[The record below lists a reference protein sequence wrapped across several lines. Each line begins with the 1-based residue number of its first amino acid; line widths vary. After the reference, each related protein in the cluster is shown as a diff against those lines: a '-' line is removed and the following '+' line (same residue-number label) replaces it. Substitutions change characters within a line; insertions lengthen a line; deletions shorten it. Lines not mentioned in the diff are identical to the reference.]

1 MKIKKSQLKEL
12 IKQTIRED
20 WWSMLEPDEQDAY
33 IKAHPKSQKAKDAK
47 KKKSSDEPQAATP
60 ATDKDDKRPAKNP
73 FSKESPAH
81 EPWNKEREKDKLDKH
96 NELQSSAEDWNE
108 KAEDGNPVMID
119 TESHGTVAWEQ
130 GDPDEKSFFATD
142 EDGEEIEID
151 YDDVVRV
158 HDTDDKEKPKTKQ
171 VWDRQRGTW
180 KEVPYFD
187 DEEEIANYRKSRGKD
202 ESVHES
208 KGKRCT
214 VKEIKKWFKTLEE
227 NRYKKTYAS
236 DARRVAWFVNNNLSE
251 DYESMPTSMRK
262 KWSKAAYGRE
272 RYLAKEFLKSTIS
285 NLKEQIAQKK
295 LRKLIKEVI
304 KKELQLNEGYPLEI
318 HVKDKVKVDK
328 ILKSM
333 RLKPSKDWTTKFGGR
348 NIFILDI
355 KNNKLVDKVVEL
367 LVKNK
372 IKVN

>member
-1 MKIKKSQLKEL
+1 MKIKKSHLKEL

-20 WWSMLEPDEQDAY
+20 WWSMLEPDEQAAY

-47 KKKSSDEPQAATP
+47 KKKSSDDKPRAATP
-60 ATDKDDKRPAKNP
+60 ATDKDDTKPTKNP

-81 EPWNKEREKDKLDKH
+81 EPWNKAREKDKLDKH

-119 TESHGTVAWEQ
+119 TETYGTVAWEQ

-158 HDTDDKEKPKTKQ
+158 HNTDDDKE
-171 VWDRQRGTW
+171 RQRQKADDYAQDTW
-180 KEVPYFD
+180 KREV
-187 DEEEIANYRKSRGKD
+187 K
-202 ESVHES
+202 ES
-208 KGKRCT
+208 KRRRCT
-214 VKEIKKWFKTLEE
+214 VKEIKKWMKTLEE
-227 NRYKKTYAS
+227 NRYKKTYQS
-236 DARRVAWFVNNNLSE
+236 DARRIAWFVNNNLSE
-251 DYESMPTSMRK
+251 DYESMPVTMRK

-295 LRKLIKEVI
+295 LKRLVREVI
-304 KKELQLNEGYPLEI
+304 EKQLQLNEGYPLEI

-328 ILKSM
+328 LLKSM
-333 RLKPSKDWTTKFGGR
+333 KLKPSKDWTTKFGGR

-355 KNNKLVDKVVEL
+355 KNNKIFDKVLEL
-367 LVKNK
+367 LIKNK